1 MTKDFYSSPERI
13 NRVYI
18 NEYSEEKSK
27 KALIQPDST
36 IYKVKI
42 IDIER
47 YLTQKYADQLV
58 E

>member
-13 NRVYI
+13 NGVYI
-18 NEYSEEKSK
+18 NEYSEKKSK
-27 KALIQPDST
+27 EGLTQPDST